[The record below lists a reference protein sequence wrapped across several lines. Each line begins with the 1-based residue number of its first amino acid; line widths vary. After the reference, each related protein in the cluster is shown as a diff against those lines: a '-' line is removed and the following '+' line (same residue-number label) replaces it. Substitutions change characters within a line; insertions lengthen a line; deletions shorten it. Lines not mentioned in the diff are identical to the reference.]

1 MAETVV
7 HRDPRFF
14 ENPDDFRSERW
25 RDNLE
30 KQHPNCA
37 YFPFGAGPRICI
49 GQLFAMVEM
58 TMVLAMIAQR
68 FQFRLKPGQTVTPGV
83 QFILR
88 PNPGVPTI
96 LTPR

>member
-68 FQFRLKPGQTVTPGV
+68 FKFRLKPGQTVTPGV
-83 QFILR
+83 QFTLR
-88 PNPGVPTI
+88 PSLGVPTV